1 MSSAHKVVEAC
12 AGLDVDA
19 CLRVDADLAPRLA
32 AMDPARVTSS
42 ARAVAARVAADQ
54 VAAHAAKTRRCRTVE
69 VRPGVDGLTEWFAS
83 LPTATRP
90 PRGRAVE
97 SLAGEY
103 RAVDPDLS
111 VPESRADAFGDLL
124 LRNVHVTAK
133 VTLGVPV
140 VTGAPEPAPAAEPVP
155 VERIRYD
162 RGDDDTV
169 VDHDTGELV
178 RLGDLTPASREEL
191 SWVEMS
197 PETAGDLATVVHPV
211 SDGCAVSGTRLAGLG
226 WVEPHTV
233 AGLLKTLPLDVARA
247 VLDAHTGTLASH
259 TANAYRPPE
268 RCASSSPPATAP
280 AACGAAPDP
289 PTTPTSTTPDPGPTA
304 PPPPPTSPASADATT
319 G

>member
-1 MSSAHKVVEAC
+1 
-12 AGLDVDA
+12 
-19 CLRVDADLAPRLA
+19 
-32 AMDPARVTSS
+32 MDDS
-42 ARAVAARVAADQ
+42 
-54 VAAHAAKTRRCRTVE
+54 
-69 VRPGVDGLTEWFAS
+69 LTF
-83 LPTATRP
+83 
-90 PRGRAVE
+90 
-97 SLAGEY
+97 
-103 RAVDPDLS
+103 
-111 VPESRADAFGDLL
+111 VPEARADAFGDLL

-140 VTGAPEPAPAAEPVP
+140 VTGAPGPEPAANGETTRV
-155 VERIRYD
+155 RYD

-259 TANAYRPPE
+259 TANAYRPPAAMRE
-268 RCASSSPPATAP
+268 LVTTRDGTCRMWGCTRPADHTDLDHTRP
-280 AACGAAPDP
+280 WPDG
-289 PTTPTSTTPDPGPTA
+289 PTTPANLAGLCRRHHRMKQTGRWRYTIDPRRHHHLDLHHRPHPHHPTPAPRRRRGRSAGWVEAELGAVRVEEDDSVERTLRGAARPGPQPEKPRPFLGQGA
-304 PPPPPTSPASADATT
+304 AGLDREVEVNPASA
-319 G
+319 GP

>member
-1 MSSAHKVVEAC
+1 M
-12 AGLDVDA
+12 
-19 CLRVDADLAPRLA
+19 
-32 AMDPARVTSS
+32 
-42 ARAVAARVAADQ
+42 AADQ

-83 LPTATRP
+83 LPTATSAAAWS
-90 PRGRAVE
+90 AVE

-103 RAVDPDLS
+103 RAMDDSLTLS
-111 VPESRADAFGDLL
+111 EARADAFGDLL
-124 LRNVHVTAK
+124 LRNVNVTAK

-140 VTGAPEPAPAAEPVP
+140 VTGAPGPAPAAEPVP

-191 SWVEMS
+191 SWVETS
-197 PETAGDLATVVHPV
+197 PETGSDLATVVHPV

-259 TANAYRPPE
+259 TANAYRPPAAMRE
-268 RCASSSPPATAP
+268 LVTTRDGTCRMWGCTRPADHTDLDHTRP
-280 AACGAAPDP
+280 WPDG
-289 PTTPTSTTPDPGPTA
+289 PTTPANLAGLCRRHHRMKQHGRWRYTMTPDGTITWISTTGHTR
-304 PPPPPTSPASADATT
+304 TT
-319 G
+319 EPQHRLP